1 VPAKLKTDKVA
12 EAVTPIVTRVAND
25 PELREHAL
33 RALDSARVVY
43 GRVQREGARNAAMR
57 REVQEEVL
65 AAVAELRTGAGKL
78 MDPPRQKS
86 HKFLKFMVAGLIA
99 TVAVIGIKQALSS
112 DEDEFEYTP

>member
-1 VPAKLKTDKVA
+1 MPSKLKTDKVA

-33 RALDSARVVY
+33 RALDSARTVY
-43 GRVQREGARNAAMR
+43 GRVQRDGARNAAMR
-57 REVQEEVL
+57 RDVQEEVL

-86 HKFLKFMVAGLIA
+86 HTFLKLVVAGVIA
-99 TVAVIGIKQALSS
+99 AAAVIGIKQVLSS